1 MTFRDWFN
9 DLEAA
14 SEPPTLVSI
23 LVFAAVFLPA
33 IFLVGLAGPVLE
45 QVRYVVG
52 ELSSEMKA
60 AALTVFI
67 LGTMALV
74 RIFSLVFRRQR

>member
-14 SEPPTLVSI
+14 GEPPTLVSI

-45 QVRYVVG
+45 QVRYDACMR
-52 ELSSEMKA
+52 SN
-60 AALTVFI
+60 AALAA
-67 LGTMALV
+67 GAAL
-74 RIFSLVFRRQR
+74 RCRGD